1 MSLPGN
7 RLLNQEEPDGN
18 GLLEVGLTGGIASGK
33 SKVDSIL
40 ERCGAVIID
49 ADALVHDLLRPG
61 TPQTLQVAAE
71 FGEEF
76 LAADGAVDR
85 RALGARIFPD
95 DQARG
100 RLNAILHPAVR
111 CREEELKKALRHAG
125 GGIVITDAALL
136 VETGRY
142 KTYDR
147 LVVVACEPDLQLS
160 RLLARDRDLTVAAA
174 HRRLAA
180 QAPLEDKIALADYI
194 IETSGSLAD
203 TAVRARAVFT
213 LLREDL
219 ECKRQGLPL
228 PQRHNT
234 DGEE

>member
-1 MSLPGN
+1 M
-7 RLLNQEEPDGN
+7 D
-18 GLLEVGLTGGIASGK
+18 A
-33 SKVDSIL
+33 IL
-40 ERCGAVIID
+40 EGCGAAIID

-61 TPQTLQVAAE
+61 TPQTRQVAAE

-76 LAADGAVDR
+76 LTADGAVDR
-85 RALGARIFPD
+85 RALGAKIFPD
-95 DQARG
+95 HQARA
-100 RLNAILHPAVR
+100 RLNAIIHPAVR
-111 CREEELKKALRHAG
+111 RREEERKEVLRRTG

-142 KTYDR
+142 KIYDR
-147 LVVVACEPDLQLS
+147 LVVVACDPDLQFS

-194 IETSGSLAD
+194 IETDGSL
-203 TAVRARAVFT
+203 TETTRSSQAVYA

-219 ECKRQGLPL
+219 DCKQRGMPL
-228 PQRHNT
+228 PQRRRA
-234 DGEE
+234 DGKG